1 MTNKY
6 DYDKDNEVRYG
17 VVEDVPMQDRILVYV
32 DAWYRYGVKS
42 KAYKEAFPEKST
54 VDYKFHDLPEVQLQ
68 LKKDLQ
74 DMQANDPTIMSKEEI
89 LSMYSAI
96 ARGDV
101 ADQFGLE
108 ASLDTRLAA
117 LKELGKRYG
126 LASEVIEIKR
136 NDGFAERMKL
146 ARERALL
153 NGKKST

>member
-1 MTNKY
+1 MNNSN
-6 DYDKDNEVRYG
+6 DEIRYG
-17 VVEDVPMQDRILVYV
+17 IVEDIPLQDRILIYV

-42 KAYKEAFPEKST
+42 KAYKEAFPEKAT
-54 VDYKFHDLPEVQLQ
+54 VDYKFHDLPEVQAQ
-68 LKKDLQ
+68 LSKDLQ
-74 DMQANDPTIMSKEEI
+74 GMQEKDPTIMTKEEI

-136 NDGFAERMKL
+136 NDGFAEKMKQ

>member
-1 MTNKY
+1 MNNSN
-6 DYDKDNEVRYG
+6 DEIRYG
-17 VVEDVPMQDRILVYV
+17 IVEDIPLQDRILIYV

-42 KAYKEAFPEKST
+42 KAYKEAFPEKAT
-54 VDYKFHDLPEVQLQ
+54 VDYKFHDLPEVQEQ
-68 LKKDLQ
+68 LNKDLQ
-74 DMQANDPTIMSKEEI
+74 GMQEKDPTIMTKEEI

-136 NDGFAERMKL
+136 NDGFAEKMKQ

>member
-1 MTNKY
+1 MDNNKY
-6 DYDKDNEVRYG
+6 DNETRVCYG
-17 VVEDVPMQDRILVYV
+17 VVEDVPMQDRILRYV

-42 KAYKEAFPEKST
+42 KAYKEAFPERAS
-54 VDYKFHDLPEVQLQ
+54 VDYKFHDLPEVQAQ
-68 LKKDLQ
+68 LNKDLI
-74 DMQANDPTIMSKEEI
+74 DMQEKDPTIMSKEEI

-101 ADQFGLE
+101 PDQFGLE
-108 ASLDTRLAA
+108 ASLDTRLVA

-146 ARERALL
+146 ARERAML
-153 NGKKST
+153 NGKKPT

>member
-1 MTNKY
+1 MNNSN
-6 DYDKDNEVRYG
+6 DEIRYG
-17 VVEDVPMQDRILVYV
+17 IVEDVPLQDRILIYV

-42 KAYKEAFPEKST
+42 KAYKEAFPEKAT
-54 VDYKFHDLPEVQLQ
+54 VDYKFHDLPEVQAQ
-68 LKKDLQ
+68 LNKDLQ
-74 DMQANDPTIMSKEEI
+74 GMQEKDPTIMTKEEI

-136 NDGFAERMKL
+136 NDGFAEKMKQ

>member
-1 MTNKY
+1 MNNSN
-6 DYDKDNEVRYG
+6 DEIRYG
-17 VVEDVPMQDRILVYV
+17 IVEDIPLQDRILIYV

-42 KAYKEAFPEKST
+42 KAYKEAFPEKAT
-54 VDYKFHDLPEVQLQ
+54 VDYKFHDLPEVQAQ
-68 LKKDLQ
+68 LNKDLQ
-74 DMQANDPTIMSKEEI
+74 GMQEKDPTIMTKEEI

-136 NDGFAERMKL
+136 NDGFAEKMKQ

>member
-1 MTNKY
+1 MNNSN
-6 DYDKDNEVRYG
+6 DEIRYG
-17 VVEDVPMQDRILVYV
+17 IVEDIPLQDRILIYV

-42 KAYKEAFPEKST
+42 KAYKEAFPEKAT
-54 VDYKFHDLPEVQLQ
+54 VDYKFHDLPEVQTQ
-68 LKKDLQ
+68 LSKDLQ
-74 DMQANDPTIMSKEEI
+74 GMQEKDPTIMTKEEI

-136 NDGFAERMKL
+136 NDGFAEKMKQ

>member
-1 MTNKY
+1 MNNSN
-6 DYDKDNEVRYG
+6 DEIRYG
-17 VVEDVPMQDRILVYV
+17 IVEDIPLQDRVLIYV

-42 KAYKEAFPEKST
+42 KAYKEAFPEKAT
-54 VDYKFHDLPEVQLQ
+54 VDYKFHDLPEVQAQ
-68 LKKDLQ
+68 LSKDLQ
-74 DMQANDPTIMSKEEI
+74 GMQEKDPTIMTKEEI

-136 NDGFAERMKL
+136 NDGFAEKMKQ

>member
-1 MTNKY
+1 MNNSN
-6 DYDKDNEVRYG
+6 DEIRYG
-17 VVEDVPMQDRILVYV
+17 IVEEIPLQDRILIYV

-42 KAYKEAFPEKST
+42 KAYKEAFPEKAT
-54 VDYKFHDLPEVQLQ
+54 VDYKFHDLPEVQAQ
-68 LKKDLQ
+68 LSKDLQ
-74 DMQANDPTIMSKEEI
+74 GMQEKDPTIMTKEEI

-136 NDGFAERMKL
+136 NDGFAEKMKQ